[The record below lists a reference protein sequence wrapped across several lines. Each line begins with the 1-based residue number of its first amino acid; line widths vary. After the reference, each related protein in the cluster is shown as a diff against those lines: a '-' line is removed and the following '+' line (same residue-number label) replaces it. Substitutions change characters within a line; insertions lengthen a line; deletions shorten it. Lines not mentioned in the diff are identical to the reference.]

1 MLTSTLCGAAM
12 YLVSDFLFRHFESI
26 TPQNAVFWG
35 SLGAILLCV
44 PYFFRSDKSRKK
56 LQTCVLKHGNV
67 LLFISIITSFAAF
80 LWWYTLEQTNSG
92 IIALIG
98 KSETIFA
105 FILGVFFLKE
115 KISLREVFGILIALA
130 GFVFLSTIKGEM
142 SFFLVTLMLICRFL
156 YALQSFVIKK
166 FASDIDGFA
175 FGFLRL
181 ILMLLFFGSIFGLQG
196 KIEMI
201 PVLAIITA
209 TSALMLNAIFAKM
222 FYFEAHKYLE
232 ISKLNMFLIL
242 QPVLVLF
249 GASFFFGDPI
259 SLQKMFGAVLV
270 LGGLAYFSWEQVRI
284 KARK

>member
-1 MLTSTLCGAAM
+1 MLSSTICGAAM
-12 YLVSDFLFRHFESI
+12 YLVSDFLFHHFESV

-35 SLGAILLCV
+35 SLGAIVLCT
-44 PYFFRSDKSRKK
+44 PYFFRSTKSRKK
-56 LQTCVLKHGNV
+56 LQVCVQKHGNV
-67 LLFISIITSFAAF
+67 LLSVSLITSFAAF

-115 KISLREVFGILIALA
+115 KISLSEMLGILVALT
-130 GFVFLSTIKGEM
+130 GFVFLSTLKGEM
-142 SFFLVTLMLICRFL
+142 SLFLVSLMLICRFL
-156 YALQSFVIKK
+156 YALQSFLIKK

-181 ILMLLFFGSIFGLQG
+181 ILMLIFLGSFFGFQG

-201 PVLAIITA
+201 PILAIVTA
-209 TSALMLNAIFAKM
+209 TSALMLNAIVAKM
-222 FYFEAHKYLE
+222 LYFEAHKYLK

-242 QPVLVLF
+242 QPVFILF
-249 GASFFFGDPI
+249 GAFIFFGDHI
-259 SLQKMFGAVLV
+259 SSQKMVGAALI
-270 LGGLAYFSWEQVRI
+270 LGGLAYFSWEQGRL
-284 KARK
+284 KTQK